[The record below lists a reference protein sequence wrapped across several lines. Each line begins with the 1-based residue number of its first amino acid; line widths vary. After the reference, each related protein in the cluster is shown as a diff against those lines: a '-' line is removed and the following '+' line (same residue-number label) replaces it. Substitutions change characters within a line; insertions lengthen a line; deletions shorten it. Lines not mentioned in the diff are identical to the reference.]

1 MILYP
6 EALNQMFCSIHL
18 FSNFSWESPLNI
30 CIRAYIL
37 HSSRLKFSAM
47 PNMNSAKGNL
57 RILLEPMNWRT
68 HLVDL
73 LGQFIGFVYYIFSS
87 ILDCKFLKYSPDIAF
102 SGIKNQKIS
111 CSANQDWVLGRHRFT
126 WIIRCPIFPLGT
138 LSSQFILRTWYIKEI
153 SISLWSKEKKHCK
166 SLQSSK
172 TVCMRKNNHL
182 I

>member
-87 ILDCKFLKYSPDIAF
+87 I
-102 SGIKNQKIS
+102 S

-153 SISLWSKEKKHCK
+153 SISLWWKEKKHCK

-172 TVCMRKNNHL
+172 PVCMRKNNHL